1 MTRKNT
7 GVIMPS
13 IVDVKNTIYQLNI
26 DWSRCQRLN
35 RETGISRY
43 GPATVTGSEATYMSL
58 EKSGKAWQRVDL
70 KSGELP
76 V

>member
-1 MTRKNT
+1 MLYSIGLTREAGT
-7 GVIMPS
+7 S
-13 IVDVKNTIYQLNI
+13 QH
-26 DWSRCQRLN
+26 
-35 RETGISRY
+35 

-58 EKSGKAWQRVDL
+58 EKSGKAWQSVDL